1 MNFSANWLAKINFKG
16 SIFSPF
22 HDNLQV
28 RAMSAMKQAR
38 TLWRPGRLRNNKS
51 KLVSCNTKVVQNF
64 PPIQWYIFGS
74 LNQKIKK
81 NVINYFDQAI
91 TVKFEPFSTLETDLA
106 VFGSFLG
113 SNSRVSLF
121 IALITHYPSIKNRY
135 LWDNP
140 DQINNFNLLR
150 YNQNLR
156 LFLVLKSYFEI
167 IKTDLIINHLCDEKK
182 LKTNEI
188 IFNPHVPAAQTV
200 ADEVIFRRFQG
211 EGVEFSDTSI
221 AYLNEWV
228 WRKIKRCFSH

>member
-1 MNFSANWLAKINFKG
+1 MNFSANWFAKINFKG

-22 HDNLQV
+22 YDNLQV
-28 RAMSAMKQAR
+28 RAMSGVKQAR
-38 TLWRPGRLRNNKS
+38 TLWRPWRLRNNKS

-64 PPIQWYIFGS
+64 PPSQWYIFGS

-81 NVINYFDQAI
+81 KLINYFDQAI
-91 TVKFEPFSTLETDLA
+91 TVKFEPFSTLETNLA

-121 IALITHYPSIKNRY
+121 IALITHYRPIKNRY

-167 IKTDLIINHLCDEKK
+167 IKTDLIINHLCDEKN
-182 LKTNEI
+182 LKRTKSYLTLTCPLRRRLWMRWFFAVSKVQESSFLNRTSHTLLRFFMR
-188 IFNPHVPAAQTV
+188 IF
-200 ADEVIFRRFQG
+200 
-211 EGVEFSDTSI
+211 
-221 AYLNEWV
+221 
-228 WRKIKRCFSH
+228 